1 LFQFPSTE
9 REWIAI
15 ADEFEEKWQF
25 PNCLGAVDGKHI
37 KIVPPKGCG
46 SFYWNYKGWNSLVLM
61 AVVNAN
67 YEFLY
72 CDIGTNGRISDGVIE
87 NTKFYEYL
95 VNDRLELPPPPK
107 KPRKGTIDLPYV
119 FVGDKAFADCSLT
132 TQNSAAALGYP
143 ANR

>member
-1 LFQFPSTE
+1 V

-15 ADEFEEKWQF
+15 ADEFEEKWHF

-37 KIVPPKGCG
+37 KIVPPKECG
-46 SFYWNYKGWNSLVLM
+46 SFYWNYKGSDSLVLM
-61 AVVNAN
+61 SVVNAN

-72 CDIGTNGRISDGVIE
+72 CDIGANGRISDGVIE
-87 NTKFYEYL
+87 NAKFYEYL
-95 VNDRLELPPPPK
+95 VNDRLELPPPK
-107 KPRKGTIDLPYV
+107 KPRNGTIDLPYV

-143 ANR
+143 TNR